1 MEENLEDLFRL
12 WDERFSK
19 DLGPLHPRVGKLLEA
34 FLRCGDSHFG
44 FLRLRC
50 ECGCEKLVPFSCKSR
65 GPCPSCSKK
74 RALVWAERMVEEVLP
89 EVPYVQIVFTIPKIL
104 RKAFLFDRSLLGE
117 LSKVAYAATKEFL
130 AEHFPALED
139 PLCAMVVV
147 PQSFG
152 GLVNFHPHLH
162 ACLSLGVFDSK
173 GAFHPLPDSFDFSPL
188 VELFRERT
196 FQMLLAKEKVT
207 PERVAMLRTWKHS
220 GFQVLSERRVQ
231 AHDRKGLESLLQ
243 YMERSPIF
251 LDRLSYLDDGRVL
264 YRGNYHPTLGRDHQ
278 LVCAVEFLALL
289 VPHIA
294 LKYEVTIR
302 TYGAVSTTI
311 RKRLG
316 WIGKEERGKTQA
328 PKQVLVVDAEESEFV
343 KVRRRN
349 WARLIKK
356 VWLDDPTLCPR
367 CGKEMKVIAA
377 ICSPGQDDVIEKILR
392 ARGEWDP
399 PWKRRRPA
407 RGPPPAG
414 PCQALT
420 RLDVELARNARVTA
434 DDDNVHF
441 ADPPHRDDDWLDEP
455 EGCWPGEISET

>member
-1 MEENLEDLFRL
+1 
-12 WDERFSK
+12 
-19 DLGPLHPRVGKLLEA
+19 
-34 FLRCGDSHFG
+34 
-44 FLRLRC
+44 
-50 ECGCEKLVPFSCKSR
+50 
-65 GPCPSCSKK
+65 
-74 RALVWAERMVEEVLP
+74 MVEEVLP
-89 EVPYVQIVFTIPKIL
+89 EVPYVQLVFTIPKIL

-117 LSKVAYAATKEFL
+117 LSRVAYAATKEFL
-130 AEHFPALED
+130 AEHFPALEE
-139 PLCAMVVV
+139 PVPAMVVV

-173 GAFHPLPDSFDFSPL
+173 GAFHSLPESFDFSPL

-196 FQMLLAKEKVT
+196 FQRLLAKEKIT

-243 YMERSPIF
+243 YMERSPVS

-264 YRGNYHPTLGRDHQ
+264 YRGNYHPSLGRDHQ
-278 LVCAVEFLALL
+278 LVSALEFLALL
-289 VPHIA
+289 VPHIV

-302 TYGAVSTTI
+302 SYGAVSTTI
-311 RKRLG
+311 RRRFG
-316 WIGKEERGKTQA
+316 WIRKDEGGKTKA
-328 PKQVLVVDAEESEFV
+328 PGDVLVVDSEESQFV

-349 WARLIKK
+349 WARLIRK

-367 CGKEMKVIAA
+367 CGKEMKVNAA
-377 ICSPGQDDVIEKILR
+377 ISSPAQDAVIEKILR
-392 ARGEWDP
+392 AHGEWDP

-407 RGPPPAG
+407 RGPPPVG
-414 PCQALT
+414 PCPALT
-420 RLDVELARNARVTA
+420 RLDLELDRNARVSA
-434 DDDNVHF
+434 EDDNVHY

-455 EGCWPGEISET
+455 EGCWPGDISET